1 MCKQLDINLFEW
13 LSYLHKKDTSLGNYL
28 FIGPVAGAHNPV
40 YFATPD
46 QYVTKV
52 MWGKKISM
60 FDRLSWTGAMYR
72 TFHRIKEH
80 AERMAYIGIDFDF
93 DRGKLEGLS
102 RKVQEEILFD
112 VINRIPPSTAV
123 KTSNGF
129 HLYWILE
136 KPETIFDTGYCS
148 LALTSLLSADPRST
162 IPTQPF
168 SIYGILPKKAN
179 MVNRIILPEI
189 DAIVRLFPYHYR
201 TYTTELIQNSLKNF
215 NKRTVQSNN
224 TIKLM
229 KLAQNS
235 MEKTSTI
242 MSKLSE
248 EEKEELFMKRSRF
261 IQQIDLTRLLKTFGL
276 YGRMSSGKKL
286 MMLCPYHD
294 DHHPSAFI
302 NLDPTSPYYGM
313 FHCSACNTTVSIEAV
328 VCKVT
333 GEDLVGR

>member
-1 MCKQLDINLFEW
+1 MYKQLDVALFDW
-13 LSYLHKKDTSLGNYL
+13 LSYLHKKDTSLDNYL
-28 FIGPVAGAHNPV
+28 FLGPVAGAHNPV

-46 QYVTKV
+46 QYVNKV
-52 MWGKKISM
+52 IWGKKVSIY
-60 FDRLSWTGAMYR
+60 DRLSWTGAMYR
-72 TFHRIKEH
+72 TFHRIKEQ

-102 RKVQEEILFD
+102 RKLQEEILFD
-112 VINRIPPSTAV
+112 VLNRLPPSTAV

-136 KPETIFDTGYCS
+136 KPESIFDTGYCS

-179 MVNRIILPEI
+179 MVNRIILTEI
-189 DAIVRLFPYHYR
+189 DATVKLFPYHYK
-201 TYTTELIQNSLKNF
+201 TYTTELMQNTLKNY
-215 NKRTVQSNN
+215 NKKTSHN

-229 KLAQNS
+229 KLAQGDTGKNGGV
-235 MEKTSTI
+235 MG
-242 MSKLSE
+242 KLSE
-248 EEKEELFMKRSRF
+248 LEKEELFLQRSRF
-261 IQQIDLTRLLKTFGL
+261 IQQIDLPRLLKAFGL
-276 YGRMSSGKKL
+276 YGRMSTGKKL

-313 FHCSACNTTVSIEAV
+313 FHCSSCNTTASIESV
-328 VCKVT
+328 VRKIT
-333 GEDLVGR
+333 GEDLVRK